1 MELYNSWFIGL
12 KPGFI
17 VDKSLIYGIIGYTNS
32 KLKDLSNENPF
43 TSKNHSGSKI
53 GFGLDTKSIKK
64 LFII

>member
-43 TSKNHSGSKI
+43 TSKIIQDLKLVLARHKVN
-53 GFGLDTKSIKK
+53 KK